1 MRRRTQAA
9 VATVAVLLLVGGG
22 ATVVANSRGE
32 ITVRTREAF
41 VQVPGGPTQTSP
53 VRIDT
58 TLYVP
63 STATQSRPAPAVV
76 VSPGFGQDK
85 LGVASDARDLAAHGY
100 VVLTW
105 SLRGFG
111 RSGGRIALDAPDTEV
126 RDLSLL
132 IDSLA
137 RTPEVLQDAPGD
149 PRVGLSGK
157 SYGGGISLMGATY
170 DRRVDAIVPVI
181 TWNNLGSAFLPGGVF
196 KAQYASVFF
205 ASGPGGPCTRFAQRV
220 CEAYTR
226 LAETGTGTPTD
237 RALLAASSPDPGR
250 ITAPTLLVQGQ
261 DDTLFPLQESL
272 TTARALRAKRTP
284 VSLAWLN
291 GGHDKPFDAAGDA
304 TIRGLTRHWF
314 DRFLRRDPVAAEPVF
329 RWDRSSGGT
338 ASSNQ
343 LPGTIGSVLP
353 LQGPATQSLA
363 NPAGGRPASIS
374 SVPGAGRLSEVT
386 SALGLDVP
394 GQSAS
399 WQSAPLQQGRE
410 LLGDGRLTV
419 HVTSSSGQAVLFV
432 KVFDVSPTGSAALPG
447 GQVAPLRLTNLPAAG
462 QDVIVTLPAL
472 AHVFLAGHRIR
483 VSLSSTD
490 LAYAGPLAPALYT
503 ARIEPAVALALPLV
517 PVRGGGGLLTLGLVS
532 AFIAVGIG
540 MLAAVVVLRRRRGR
554 TRNLGSDD
562 VPPVVI
568 RGLVKSYANGFR
580 AVDGVDLVVERGQ
593 VLGLL
598 GPNGA
603 GKTTTLRMLAGLITP
618 SAGEVTLFGQPVRS
632 GAPVLSRV
640 GMFIEGPGLL
650 PHLSGLENLR
660 LYWTSTASSMER
672 SYIEEA
678 LEIAGLGDAVRR
690 PVRTYSQGMRQ
701 RLAIAQAMLGRPD
714 LLVLDEPTNGLDPP
728 QIKEVREVLQRIAAT
743 GRTVLVSSHLLA
755 EVEQTCSHVA
765 VMSRGK
771 VVANGTVEE
780 LLADDGS
787 VRVEVD
793 DLVRALRVAK
803 TIPGVAAAVEQ
814 DGALVLQLAGATRSA
829 VVAGL
834 VHGGVGVLGV
844 ASRRRLEDVF
854 LELLGVDIPATEIV
868 GAGG

>member
-1 MRRRTQAA
+1 MGRRARAA
-9 VATVAVLLLVGGG
+9 VAAAAVVVLLGGT
-22 ATVVANSRGE
+22 AAAVAGTGSG
-32 ITVRTREAF
+32 TAVRTQEA
-41 VQVPGGPTQTSP
+41 VVEVPGGPTSQGT

-58 TLYVP
+58 TLYIP
-63 STATQSRPAPAVV
+63 STATRSHPAPAVV
-76 VSPGFGQDK
+76 VSPGFGQSK
-85 LGVASDARDLAAHGY
+85 LGVDTDARELATHGY
-100 VVLTW
+100 VVLAW

-111 RSGGRIALDAPDTEV
+111 RSTGRIALDAPDAEV
-126 RDLSLL
+126 RDLSRL
-132 IDSLA
+132 IDRLA
-137 RTPEVLQDAPGD
+137 ATAEVQQDGPGD
-149 PRVGLSGK
+149 PRVGLSGQ

-170 DRRVDAIVPVI
+170 DKRVDATVPVI
-181 TWNNLGSAFLPGGVF
+181 TWNSLDSAFLPGGVF

-205 ASGPGGPCTRFAQRV
+205 ASGPGGPCTRFAQRI

-226 LAETGTGTPTD
+226 LAQTGTGSAAD
-237 RALLAASSPDPGR
+237 RSLLVASSPDPSR

-272 TTARALRAKRTP
+272 TTARALQARGTP
-284 VSLAWLN
+284 VALAWLN
-291 GGHDKPFDAAGDA
+291 GGHDKPFGKDGDA
-304 TIRGLTRHWF
+304 TIRTLTRTWF
-314 DRFLRRDPVAAEPVF
+314 DRYLRRGKAGTGPAF
-329 RWDRSSGGT
+329 RWDRSTGG
-338 ASSNQ
+338 AGSSSQ
-343 LPGTIGSVLP
+343 LPGSVGAAVRLE
-353 LQGPATQSLA
+353 GPATQPLA

-374 SVPGAGRLSEVT
+374 SIPGAGQLGGIS

-399 WQSAPLQQGRE
+399 WQSAPLATGRE

-419 HVTSSSGQAVLFV
+419 HVTSSTGTAVLFA
-432 KVFDVSPTGSAALPG
+432 KVSDVSPDGGSALPG
-447 GQVAPLRLTNLPAAG
+447 GQVAPLRLDGLPSDG
-462 QDVIVTLPAL
+462 RDVTVALPAL
-472 AHVFLAGHRIR
+472 AHVFPAGHRVR
-483 VSLSSTD
+483 VSLASTD
-490 LAYAGPLAPALYT
+490 LAYAGPSEPTTYT
-503 ARIEPAVALALPLV
+503 ARIDPSTALALPLV
-517 PVRGGGGLLTLGLVS
+517 AVRGGGGLLSLGLV
-532 AFIAVGIG
+532 ALLIA
-540 MLAAVVVLRRRRGR
+540 LAAALLAVTILLRRRAGR
-554 TRNLGSDD
+554 SRDLGSDD

-568 RGLVKSYANGFR
+568 SGLAKSYSDGFR

-603 GKTTTLRMLAGLITP
+603 GKTTVLRMLAGLIAP
-618 SAGEVTLFGQPVRS
+618 SAGEVQLFGRPVRS
-632 GAPVLSRV
+632 GAAVLSRV
-640 GMFIEGPGLL
+640 GLFIEGPGLL

-660 LYWTSTASSMER
+660 LYWTSTAPSMAG

-678 LEIAGLGDAVRR
+678 LEIAGLGDAVQR

-728 QIKEVREVLQRIAAT
+728 QIKEVREVLQRVATT

-787 VRVEVD
+787 VRIEVD
-793 DLVRALRVAK
+793 DVPRGLLVARA
-803 TIPGVAAAVEQ
+803 IPGVAEAEVQ
-814 DGALVLQLAGATRSA
+814 DGALVLQLSGATRPA

-834 VHGGVGVLGV
+834 VDGGVGVLGV

-854 LELLGVDIPATEIV
+854 LELLGGDVV
-868 GAGG
+868 GAGT